1 MMYVFEVASGAMI
14 YMRSFIQ
21 IGSVRRREFTY
32 RKHGRRTVC
41 YSVQKFV
48 RAECRNPHLRKGR
61 TICIYIFINFKLC
74 ITYK

>member
-21 IGSVRRREFTY
+21 IGSVRRGEFTE
-32 RKHGRRTVC
+32 RKQGSPTVC

-48 RAECRNPHLRKGR
+48 RAESRDTHLRKGR